1 MDGSRDRHAIF
12 DFLVDDAVPA
22 DDHGATFFHFVGAAA
37 QNLAKNRDVYFPLR
51 KANNVHAGLRFTAHG
66 IDIAQRISSGDL
78 AKNIRVI
85 DDGSEKI
92 DGVDDGEVGTK
103 TIHARVVGGFGSDQ
117 HVGVVKLGQAVQ
129 DLHEVGGAE
138 LGGSTSGLD
147 LLRQPDRFVFHK
159 LHRRQL

>member
-22 DDHGATFFHFVGAAA
+22 DNHGATFFHFVGAAA

-51 KANNVHAGLRFTAHG
+51 KASNVHTGLRFTAHG
-66 IDIAQRISSGDL
+66 VDIAQRISGGDL
-78 AKNIRVI
+78 AEYIRVI

-92 DGVDDGEVGTK
+92 DRVDDGEIGTQ
-103 TIHARVVGGFGSDQ
+103 TIDPRVVGGFGSDQ
-117 HVGVVKLGQAVQ
+117 HVGVVKLRQGVQ

-138 LGGSTSGLD
+138 LGGSTRGLD
-147 LLRQPDRFVFHK
+147 LLRQPDRFIFAE
-159 LHRRQL
+159 LHRIRL

>member
-1 MDGSRDRHAIF
+1 MDGSGDCHAIF
-12 DFLVDDAVPA
+12 DFLVDDAVA
-22 DDHGATFFHFVGAAA
+22 SDDHSATFFHFVGASAPTIA
-37 QNLAKNRDVYFPLR
+37 MHRDVYFPLR

-103 TIHARVVGGFGSDQ
+103 TIDPRIVGGFGSDQ

-129 DLHEVGGAE
+129 NLHEVGGAE
-138 LGGSTSGLD
+138 LGGSTSCLD
-147 LLRQPDRFVFHK
+147 LLRQPNGFIFAELHK
-159 LHRRQL
+159 IRL

>member
-12 DFLVDDAVPA
+12 DFLIDDAVPA
-22 DDHGATFFHFVGAAA
+22 DDYGATFFHFVGAAA
-37 QNLAKNRDVYFPLR
+37 QNLAKNLDVYSPLR
-51 KANNVHAGLRFTAHG
+51 KANNVHAGLRFTTHG

-78 AKNIRVI
+78 AENIRVI

-103 TIHARVVGGFGSDQ
+103 PIDPRVVGGFGSDQ
-117 HVGVVKLGQAVQ
+117 HIGIVKLRQAVQ

-138 LGGSTSGLD
+138 LGGSTRGLD
-147 LLRQPDRFVFHK
+147 LLRQPNGFIFAE
-159 LHRRQL
+159 LHRIRL

>member
-1 MDGSRDRHAIF
+1 APLSPPPAISVSR
-12 DFLVDDAVPA
+12 AVGFATA

-37 QNLAKNRDVYFPLR
+37 QNLAKNRDVYLPLR

-103 TIHARVVGGFGSDQ
+103 TIDPRIVGGFGSDQ
-117 HVGVVKLGQAVQ
+117 HVGVVKLRQAVQ
-129 DLHEVGGAE
+129 NLHEVGGAE
-138 LGGSTSGLD
+138 LGGSTRGLD
-147 LLRQPDRFVFHK
+147 LLRQPNGFIFAE
-159 LHRRQL
+159 LHRIRL